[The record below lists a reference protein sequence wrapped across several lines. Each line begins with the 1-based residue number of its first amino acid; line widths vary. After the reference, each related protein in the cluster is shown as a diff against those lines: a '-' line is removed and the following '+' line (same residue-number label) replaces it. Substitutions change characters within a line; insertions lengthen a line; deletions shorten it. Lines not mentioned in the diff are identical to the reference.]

1 MQFGNIPVWKW
12 LNTLLLSGIFVL
24 LLLLLIAYGRNNVA
38 SRTAAVEITEVR
50 REVSVGRFGMHN
62 VEFDP
67 SMRPPSP
74 REMWRDHGVQ
84 PQEWDRVPPSPGMD
98 MAETPRGYVLA
109 FSLPG
114 VRQEDIQ
121 LLVTGRFVT
130 VQAVLRN
137 HDGGRTGDLLRRVQ
151 LPAAISNGA
160 PFAAQLS
167 NGVLRVCVSR

>member
-1 MQFGNIPVWKW
+1 MPAWKW
-12 LNTLLLSGIFVL
+12 LNTLLLLGIFVL
-24 LLLLLIAYGRNNVA
+24 LLLLLIACWHNNVA
-38 SRTAAVEITEVR
+38 RTAAFEIAEVH
-50 REVSVGRFGMHN
+50 RELSVGRFGMPN
-62 VEFDP
+62 VPLPDT
-67 SMRPPSP
+67 P
-74 REMWRDHGVQ
+74 REMWSHRGVQ

-121 LLVTGRFVT
+121 LLVTGRLVT
-130 VQAVLRN
+130 VQVALRN
-137 HDGGRTGDLLRRVQ
+137 RDGERAGGLMRRVQ
-151 LPAAISNGA
+151 LPVAVSNGA